1 MSLTL
6 PLKNPIVTQSFW
18 NDLIVNWKH
27 FYAQFWLKW
36 HNGIDYR
43 AKVWTPLYASLD
55 WIVESKDT
63 WTAGYWKHIY
73 IRKTRTDWISEVVY
87 GHLSKQEVFTSHIV
101 KAGDLI
107 GYSGNTGDS
116 LAPHLHFWLRFKDL
130 QGNVLDKGNWY
141 GGYVDPTKYFV

>member
-1 MSLTL
+1 MALTF

-27 FYAQFWLKW
+27 FYAQFGLKW
-36 HNGIDYR
+36 HNWIDYR

-55 WIVESKDT
+55 WIIEYKDT
-63 WTAGYWKHIY
+63 WKVWYGKHIY

-87 GHLSKQEVFTSHIV
+87 WHLSKNVVFTSHIV

-116 LAPHLHFWLRFKDL
+116 LAPHLHFGLRFKDL

-141 GGYVDPTKYFV
+141 GGWVNPTKYFS